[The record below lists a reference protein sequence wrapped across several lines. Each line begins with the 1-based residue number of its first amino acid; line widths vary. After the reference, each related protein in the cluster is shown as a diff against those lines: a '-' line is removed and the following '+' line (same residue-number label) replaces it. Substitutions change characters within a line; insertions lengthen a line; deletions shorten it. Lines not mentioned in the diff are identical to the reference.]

1 MCEASLAVNV
11 IFWKSAAA
19 AMHRFKLVLGVD
31 SGAAV
36 TVIPKRDFVDYP
48 LLANER
54 TYGGWMRTALAS
66 LGIALGF
73 HAIFNLAERAWL
85 AKGGATLFVAIA
97 IGIIIL
103 AHRNAYEVMERM
115 ERHDVEALRSSRLW
129 IITTLL
135 VGGAV
140 LLGALLWMI

>member
-1 MCEASLAVNV
+1 MGDKDRNELAEERTD
-11 IFWKSAAA
+11 WAED
-19 AMHRFKLVLGVD
+19 R
-31 SGAAV
+31 
-36 TVIPKRDFVDYP
+36 T

-85 AKGGATLFVAIA
+85 AKGGATLFVVIA
-97 IGIIIL
+97 IGIIIF
-103 AHRNAYEVMERM
+103 AHRNAYQVIERM
-115 ERHDVEALRSSRLW
+115 ERHDVKALSSSRLW
-129 IITTLL
+129 IVTTLL
-135 VGGAV
+135 IGGAI